1 MTERTQQALMTGQ
14 ELAKNRK
21 NPELTELHLLQAL
34 AEQDESM
41 LLRILS
47 ESSQPVATFQSAL
60 QKELNDLPEVSGSAN
75 QVYMSA
81 SLQQVLTVAEQEMK
95 QWEDEYL
102 SVEHVL
108 LAMLKENKPNVKR
121 LFSAYEIDYR
131 KAKDIIKGIRGN
143 QRVTSQNPE
152 STYEV
157 LKKYGRDLVAEVRE
171 GTVDPVIGRDAEIR
185 NVIRILSEKRKIILF

>member
-1 MTERTQQALMTGQ
+1 MDINKMTERTQQALINSQ

-108 LAMLKENKPNVKR
+108 LAILE
-121 LFSAYEIDYR
+121 R
-131 KAKDIIKGIRGN
+131 K
-143 QRVTSQNPE
+143 
-152 STYEV
+152 
-157 LKKYGRDLVAEVRE
+157 
-171 GTVDPVIGRDAEIR
+171 
-185 NVIRILSEKRKIILF
+185 